1 MNSSHLSPDD
11 IPDADRRAAL
21 MMREHLPQFIAD
33 NPFARYGAF
42 GVGIGL
48 PTRRGEYAPRL
59 ALRVYVPC
67 KIEADRLPPER
78 KIPRTV
84 TIPDGQGG
92 TIDFPT
98 DVVVAAPPS
107 ALMDDHEDRLRPV
120 PGGVSISVPGS
131 GFNGTLGAWVLD
143 TTDDTVV
150 ALSNRHVLGGT
161 LGAAVVQ
168 PGTQD
173 GGNPSEDGIGFV
185 KRVVPI
191 NAAPPNPSPEDCD
204 YVDAGIIGADDPDL
218 ILLTVLGLGPAI
230 YETGT
235 ANWLTPVWKA
245 GQTTGVTSGRVID
258 TDAAFSFPLL
268 LSPGG
273 NTITML
279 ICDNYYFDAAP
290 DTPLPGVV
298 ASGDSGSVLFI
309 EEEDVTLP
317 RATGLVWAQADNN
330 GIACK
335 IERVFQALDLDVL
348 CSSGYPSYLDGL
360 AEDTSEPPGTRFT
373 LAERARAS
381 ARMATSGLARS
392 VDERL
397 RACTAGVELSD
408 LVRDFR
414 HPILQGLIRQG
425 DLRRAATRALLP
437 VLRNAR
443 TSDDVFA
450 HVMTDADADNV
461 LRLLDV
467 LHREGQDELA
477 RRLGAMPLA
486 DKKSVGKQVGALL
499 GVEVSTY

>member
-1 MNSSHLSPDD
+1 MNATDLLPEH
-11 IPDADRRAAL
+11 IPEDDRRAAL
-21 MMREHLPQFIAD
+21 LMRAHLPHFISG

-48 PTRRGEYAPRL
+48 PTRRGKYEPRL
-59 ALRVYVPC
+59 TLRIYVAC
-67 KIEADRLPPER
+67 KIDADRLPPER
-78 KIPRTV
+78 RIPKTIR
-84 TIPDGQGG
+84 IPDGQGG
-92 TIDFPT
+92 EIDFPT
-98 DVVVAAPPS
+98 DVVVAAPPQ
-107 ALMDDHEDRLRPV
+107 ALMDDPEDRLRPV
-120 PGGVSISVPGS
+120 PGGTSISVPGS

-173 GGNPSEDGIGFV
+173 GGNPAEDRIGFV
-185 KRVVPI
+185 KRIVPI
-191 NAAPPNPSPEDCD
+191 NPAPANPTPSDCD
-204 YVDAGIIGADDPDL
+204 FVDAGIIGADDPDL
-218 ILLTVLGLGPAI
+218 ILLTVLGLGPGI
-230 YETGT
+230 YDTGN
-235 ANWLTPVWKA
+235 AGWLTPVWKS

-258 TDAAFSFPLL
+258 TDAAFSFPML

-273 NTITML
+273 NTITIL
-279 ICDNYYFDAAP
+279 ICDNYYFEPAP
-290 DTPLPGVV
+290 GTPLPGVV
-298 ASGDSGSVLFI
+298 SSGDSGSVLFI

-317 RATGLVWAQADNN
+317 RATGLVWAQADNS

-335 IERVFQALDLDVL
+335 INRVFEALDLDVL

-360 AEDTSEPPGTRFT
+360 ANDVAEPAGPRFT

-392 VDERL
+392 VDKRL
-397 RACTAGVELSD
+397 RGSTAGAKLSD

-414 HPILQGLIRQG
+414 HPILQGLIRQS

-437 VLRNAR
+437 VLGSAR

-450 HVMTDADADNV
+450 HVMTDEDADNIA
-461 LRLLDV
+461 RLLDV
-467 LHREGQDELA
+467 LEREGHKELA
-477 RRLGAMPLA
+477 LRLSKTPIAGKKATG
-486 DKKSVGKQVGALL
+486 KSVGTLL
-499 GVEVSTY
+499 GIECDAE